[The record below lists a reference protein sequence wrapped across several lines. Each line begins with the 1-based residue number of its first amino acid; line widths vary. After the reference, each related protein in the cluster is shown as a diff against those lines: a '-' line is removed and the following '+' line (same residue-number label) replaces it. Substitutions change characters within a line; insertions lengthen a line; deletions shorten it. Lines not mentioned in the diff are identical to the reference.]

1 MLQHGQSRSSCI
13 SATRGFSKRYPSL
26 PRKFGLAKDL
36 HFHGRQAFERRLGG
50 EQPISESRHYWV
62 VKIKDMTTR
71 FWIGMLGVV
80 IVVGILALLIGSPRV
95 TAGAGAVPGPE
106 SGRPAQP
113 SPIQTSAIPGQTYE
127 GIITDA
133 HCGAKHSATVGMGA
147 AECTRVCVHSGEHFA
162 LVDGDKT
169 YTLEGNDTAL
179 KRMAGQRV
187 KVLGTLSGQTISVAS
202 VGTGAS

>member
-1 MLQHGQSRSSCI
+1 
-13 SATRGFSKRYPSL
+13 
-26 PRKFGLAKDL
+26 
-36 HFHGRQAFERRLGG
+36 
-50 EQPISESRHYWV
+50 V
-62 VKIKDMTTR
+62 VKDMTTR
-71 FWIGMLGVV
+71 FWFGMLGVV
-80 IVVGILALLIGSPRV
+80 IVVGILALLIGSPRATV
-95 TAGAGAVPGPE
+95 GAGAVPGPE

-113 SPIQTSAIPGQTYE
+113 SPIQSSAPGQTYE

-147 AECTRVCVHSGEHFA
+147 AECTRLCVHSGEHFA

-169 YTLEGNDTAL
+169 YTLEGNDAAL

-202 VGTGAS
+202 VGAGAS

>member
-1 MLQHGQSRSSCI
+1 MLQRGQPRSSGI
-13 SATRGFSKRYPSL
+13 SATRGFSKRYPTL
-26 PRKFGLAKDL
+26 PRRFGLANDL
-36 HFHGRQAFERRLGG
+36 HFHGRQAFERRLGD
-50 EQPISESRHYWV
+50 EQPIGESRHYWV
-62 VKIKDMTTR
+62 VKDMTTR

-80 IVVGILALLIGSPRV
+80 IVVGILALLIGAPRV

-106 SGRPAQP
+106 SESGRPAQP
-113 SPIQTSAIPGQTYE
+113 SPIQSSAIPSQTYE

-133 HCGAKHSATVGMGA
+133 HCGAKHSATVGMAA

-187 KVLGTLSGQTISVAS
+187 KLFGTLSGQTISVAS
-202 VGTGAS
+202 VGAGAS